1 MRRPNIRLKE
11 SIDLA
16 LTLVARNENVT
27 KSEIVELALKK
38 YLLENYPKECKIAK
52 VEEVAKE

>member
-27 KSEIVELALKK
+27 KSDIVEQALKK
-38 YLLENYPKECKIAK
+38 YLLENYPDECKIAK
-52 VEEVAKE
+52 VEEKTKE